1 MGIFIPCDCCARWG
15 IGKRVDVDAPSRCT
29 ACLASIISGGI
40 MALLQGLW
48 VIGPASVAGNIFI
61 DTDISLVVAAY
72 VVWFTHRKAGR
83 DLLR

>member
-1 MGIFIPCDCCARWG
+1 
-15 IGKRVDVDAPSRCT
+15 
-29 ACLASIISGGI
+29 
-40 MALLQGLW
+40 MALLQALW

-61 DTDISLVVAAY
+61 DTGISLVVAAY